1 MSAGATDPRMSA
13 TMLKYQISLIFLA
26 VLLAGIACSTKVKN
40 LDTPEGTMAEAERL
54 FDDEFFDEART
65 QFYRIKTEF
74 PSSPYQAQ
82 ADLRVADSYFK
93 EESFSVA
100 ATSYEEFVKTYPG
113 NDKLPY
119 ALYRMG
125 LSFANQ
131 MPSNVQR
138 DSRAT
143 RRAADTFTRLLVDYP
158 NCEYVD
164 EAQKQVDRAQS
175 ELAEK
180 IYEIGRF
187 YEKKEDFLA
196 AAKRYGEVAD
206 VYSDQKIAEESFARQ
221 IKMLRSGGQG
231 EQADELSK
239 IFQTRYPSSEF
250 RTMIRP

>member
-1 MSAGATDPRMSA
+1 
-13 TMLKYQISLIFLA
+13 MLKYRMSLISLTL
-26 VLLAGIACSTKVKN
+26 LLAGSACSTKVKN
-40 LDTPEGTMAEAERL
+40 LDTPEGTMAEAERS

-82 ADLRVADSYFK
+82 ANLRVADSYFK
-93 EESFSVA
+93 EESYSVA

-113 NDKLPY
+113 NEKLPY

-131 MPSNVQR
+131 MPSNAQR
-138 DSRAT
+138 DDRAT

-158 NCEYVD
+158 SCEYVE
-164 EAQKQVDRAQS
+164 EAQKQIDRAQA

-180 IYEIGRF
+180 TFQIGRF
-187 YEKKEDFLA
+187 YEKKDDYLA

-206 VYSDQKIAEESFARQ
+206 VYSDQKIAEESLARQ
-221 IKMLRSGGQG
+221 IKMLRSAGQG

-239 IFQTRYPSSEF
+239 LFQTRYPGSEF
-250 RTMIRP
+250 RSMIQP